1 MLVPPF
7 RSLEV
12 AGIDAKD
19 RLQVVASP
27 TRDRDRINAS
37 GDPAGDRRVGMEA
50 ALLESFQRFNR

>member
-37 GDPAGDRRVGMEA
+37 GDPTANRRVPYRAWSEPEP
-50 ALLESFQRFNR
+50 LTV